1 MPAPIDPVLWRSVRG
16 YLRQN
21 KKAKPTELVW
31 SVNFDE
37 LKKAVEFMGCR
48 AIRSNV
54 ESDPFKALQIY
65 RQREIIERGFDQ
77 LKNEVG
83 GSRLEATEAT
93 YSGKLFIYTIAQALR
108 MSMLSTARKMSELN
122 PSLKMPE
129 ESLRK
134 LLGQLRS
141 V

>member
-1 MPAPIDPVLWRSVRG
+1 MD
-16 YLRQN
+16 
-21 KKAKPTELVW
+21 
-31 SVNFDE
+31 
-37 LKKAVEFMGCR
+37 CR

-54 ESDPFKALQIY
+54 ESAPSKALQIY

-83 GSRLEATEAT
+83 SSRLDATEAT

-141 V
+141 VQARKHRTTDAFIVGAVAKRHRDLLDLLGIEKLPGYLNR

>member
-1 MPAPIDPVLWRSVRG
+1 MD
-16 YLRQN
+16 
-21 KKAKPTELVW
+21 
-31 SVNFDE
+31 
-37 LKKAVEFMGCR
+37 CR

-54 ESDPFKALQIY
+54 ESAPSKALQIY

-83 GSRLEATEAT
+83 SSRLDATEAT

-108 MSMLSTARKMSELN
+108 MSMLSTARKMSE
-122 PSLKMPE
+122 

-134 LLGQLRS
+134 LLGLLRS
-141 V
+141 VQARKHRTADAFIVGAVAKRHRDLLDLLGIEKLPGYLNR

>member
-1 MPAPIDPVLWRSVRG
+1 MD
-16 YLRQN
+16 
-21 KKAKPTELVW
+21 
-31 SVNFDE
+31 
-37 LKKAVEFMGCR
+37 CR

-54 ESDPFKALQIY
+54 ESAPSKALQMY

-83 GSRLEATEAT
+83 SSRLDATEAT

-134 LLGQLRS
+134 LLGLLRS
-141 V
+141 VQARKHRTADAFIVGAVAKRHRDLLDLLGIEKLPGYLNR